1 MSLVIGLT
9 GPTGAGKSS
18 VTAIAEHMGFKV
30 INCDNLARKATQKG
44 SEGLLAV
51 VSVFGKDILN
61 ADDTLNRTILAKKA
75 FGSKEN
81 TELLNTTLLP
91 HIVKLIKQEITAP
104 LVLLDAPTLFESGAD
119 SMCDTTIAVLCD
131 VNIRKKRI
139 IARDGLDSKSA
150 DLRIRAGKSDEFYI
164 QKAQNIVYNNCE
176 LPIFEAEI
184 QNLLNNIMEEHK
196 NV

>member
-75 FGSKEN
+75 FASKEN
-81 TELLNTTLLP
+81 TELLN
-91 HIVKLIKQEITAP
+91 
-104 LVLLDAPTLFESGAD
+104 
-119 SMCDTTIAVLCD
+119 
-131 VNIRKKRI
+131 
-139 IARDGLDSKSA
+139 
-150 DLRIRAGKSDEFYI
+150 
-164 QKAQNIVYNNCE
+164 
-176 LPIFEAEI
+176 
-184 QNLLNNIMEEHK
+184 
-196 NV
+196 